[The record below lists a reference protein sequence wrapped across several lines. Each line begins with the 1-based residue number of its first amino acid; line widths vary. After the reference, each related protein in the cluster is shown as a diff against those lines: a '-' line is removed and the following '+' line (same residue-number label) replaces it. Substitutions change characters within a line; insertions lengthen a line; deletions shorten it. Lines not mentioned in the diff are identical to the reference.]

1 MIQHR
6 HICLGVKLTVSRS
19 SNMNEKEVLNK
30 IQSIDF
36 NDIIVNPQYTR
47 VIKKLM

>member
-6 HICLGVKLTVSRS
+6 HMCLGVKLTISRS
-19 SNMNEKEVLNK
+19 SNMNEKEFFNK

-36 NDIIVNPQYTR
+36 NDIIVNPQNAC
-47 VIKKLM
+47 VIKK